1 MVACVLFFVGD
12 DKMRDWVLG
21 GDLTFEREKPKIL
34 DLLSL
39 TITSNTRYEN
49 KFTLRIGNKPFVPN

>member
-1 MVACVLFFVGD
+1 
-12 DKMRDWVLG
+12 MRDWVLG

-49 KFTLRIGNKPFVPN
+49 KFTLRIGNKTFCS